1 MNPFAGVA
9 VKLVGGG
16 VAATLLSLG
25 VAGGLAQAASPSPS
39 PTASSPSTK
48 ADARADRRLVVQ
60 AVLESEADVLG
71 MPEGNLVADL
81 KKGQK
86 VSDLAKDRGLTK
98 EQFADR
104 LIANLRPRLEM
115 LVDHKQIT
123 QAQADRVID
132 RISRG
137 HIPFWNGIHHRKK

>member
-9 VKLVGGG
+9 VKVVGGG

-137 HIPFWNGIHHRKK
+137 HIPFWNGIHHRK